1 MSGNDRILLI
11 KAKGGFGNR
20 ILSAATGVVLAS
32 LTQREAVIDWRD
44 GDYLAVGEN
53 AYPLLFE
60 DPTAHPPEEFDERTD
75 VAPAIW
81 SGELGRHPYDLMN
94 ERFPDDHSNPFV
106 YRRMSIDLA
115 HPDVE
120 PAVAVFWSYL
130 PKMARLR
137 RRARRSERF
146 RDMTSD
152 DLTRWALQMY
162 FQPRG
167 RIRDA
172 AGEVMAHRAGPVI
185 GVHVRYTDRK
195 VSLDRIYREV
205 TDLRAQMPDAPI
217 FLATDNEKVQ
227 RRFRDRYSGVFVI
240 EKALGDDDSPL
251 HDRVE
256 LQDRLREAENA
267 LIDMYALSLC
277 DWLVH
282 SRHSTFSVAAAL
294 IGGIPKS
301 RQRDI
306 DRSNPRVVVKR
317 WIQAWT

>member
-1 MSGNDRILLI
+1 MTANDRVLLI

-20 ILSAATGVVLAS
+20 MLSAATGVVLAS
-32 LTQREAVIDWRD
+32 LTQREAIIDWRD

-60 DPTAHPPEEFDERTD
+60 DPAAHPPELFDHCTD
-75 VAPAIW
+75 VAPAVW
-81 SGELGRHPYDLMN
+81 SGELDRHPYDLMN
-94 ERFPDDHSNPFV
+94 ERFPDDHSNPFI
-106 YRRMSIDLA
+106 YRRLSVDLA

-137 RRARRSERF
+137 RRARRSSRF
-146 RDMTSD
+146 RDMSSD
-152 DLTRWALQMY
+152 DMTRWALQRY
-162 FQPRG
+162 FRPRD
-167 RIRDA
+167 RIRTA
-172 AGEVMAHRAGPVI
+172 AGDVIAAHAGPVI
-185 GVHVRYTDRK
+185 GVHIRYTDRK
-195 VSLDRIYREV
+195 VSLGRIYREV
-205 TDLRAQMPDAPI
+205 TALRARMPAATI
-217 FLATDNEKVQ
+217 FLATDNATVQ
-227 RRFRDRYSGVFVI
+227 HEFRDRFDGVFVI
-240 EKALGDDDSPL
+240 EKELGDDGSPL

-256 LQDRLREAENA
+256 LPDRLLEAENA
-267 LIDMYALSLC
+267 LIDMFALSSC

>member
-1 MSGNDRILLI
+1 MTENDRVLLI

-60 DPTAHPPEEFDERTD
+60 SPAAHPPEEFDGRTD

-94 ERFPDDHSNPFV
+94 EIFPDDHSNPFI
-106 YRRMSIDLA
+106 YRRLSIDLA

-137 RRARRSERF
+137 RRARRSARF

-152 DLTRWALQMY
+152 DLTRWALQRY
-162 FQPRG
+162 FQPSA
-167 RIRDA
+167 RIRTA
-172 AGEVMAHRAGPVI
+172 AGEVMAACAGPVI

-205 TDLRAQMPDAPI
+205 DALRDKMPDAPI
-217 FLATDNEKVQ
+217 FLATDNENVQ
-227 RRFRDRYSGVFVI
+227 SRFLDRYSRVFVI

-256 LQDRLREAENA
+256 MQDRLLEAENA
-267 LIDMYALSLC
+267 LIDMYALSSC